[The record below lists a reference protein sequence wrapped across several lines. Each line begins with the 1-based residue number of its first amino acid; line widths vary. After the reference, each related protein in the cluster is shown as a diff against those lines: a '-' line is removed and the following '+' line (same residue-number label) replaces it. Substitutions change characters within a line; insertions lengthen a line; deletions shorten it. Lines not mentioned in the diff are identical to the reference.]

1 MSDKILFGWVGFF
14 WAFHLL
20 WTLWMIPRD
29 QPDLKEN
36 GRFLSLV
43 IIYLANQLVLAV
55 LLCAVSKPLGFEE
68 FGNQWAANAAWSWEG
83 FLRLAR
89 EIRFGG

>member
-1 MSDKILFGWVGFF
+1 
-14 WAFHLL
+14 
-20 WTLWMIPRD
+20 
-29 QPDLKEN
+29 LKEN

-55 LLCAVSKPLGFEE
+55 LLCAVAKPLGFAE
-68 FGNQWAANAAWSWEG
+68 FGNQWVANAARLWEG

-89 EIRFGG
+89 EVRFGG